1 MGNGALAIGP
11 KLPRPSST
19 LPSVTAGIHTA
30 FPELRADRL
39 YHQLA
44 TTAAIDPTRA
54 SLAIVNLTLQALDFA
69 DAYLVVDTA
78 RPRRRW

>member
-1 MGNGALAIGP
+1 MA
-11 KLPRPSST
+11 
-19 LPSVTAGIHTA
+19 PSVTAGIHTA